1 MDEPAKADPLSRART
16 LGAAVEA
23 AADEIERRRRLVPE
37 VVDAI
42 HRLRLARMFTPR
54 NAGGDEVAPTD
65 AIAAIEEVSRH
76 DLSVGWN
83 LFVANAAALIA
94 PYLPPE
100 TAREV
105 FGSPRALVA
114 WGPPN
119 DCVLET
125 APGGFRV
132 NGRWAFASGC
142 RHATWMGAHG
152 HVAEP
157 DGGKRRDANGDPIVL
172 TVLFPAGKA
181 VLLDDW
187 NTIGMRGTGSESYRV
202 DDLFVPEFR
211 SGRRGDPSLRRE
223 PGPLYAFTMQS
234 LYAAGVAGV
243 ALGAARAML
252 DALIDLAARKT
263 PRGLRRLADR
273 PAAQADGSAGGSAT
287 RGGARL
293 SHGHAGDGSRA
304 RRCGRR
310 HRHSRPRPGAPRRH
324 PRDPRR
330 RSGRPAAPGPTRE
343 WTRSSPAAL
352 SSAGSATCTRCRNRS
367 RRARR
372 ITSVSAG
379 CCSATRRRISCNP
392 PARERRTAN
401 GSPL

>member
-1 MDEPAKADPLSRART
+1 MDEPAKADPLSRARM
-16 LGAAVEA
+16 LGAAVEV

-54 NAGGDEVAPTD
+54 SAGGDEVAPAD

-105 FGSPRALVA
+105 FGPPRALVA

-152 HVAEP
+152 HVAGP
-157 DGGKRRDANGDPIVL
+157 DGGKRRDANGEPIVL
-172 TVLFPAGKA
+172 TVLFPAENA

-187 NTIGMRGTGSESYRV
+187 NAIGMRGTGSESYRV
-202 DDLFVPEFR
+202 DDLFVPESR

-273 PAAQADGSAGGSAT
+273 PVAQAGVARAEAQLGAARAYLMDTLAT
-287 RGGARL
+287 VHGRGAADRPI
-293 SHGHAGDGSRA
+293 DIPDRA
-304 RRCGRR
+304 RVRL
-310 HRHSRPRPGAPRRH
+310 
-324 PRDPRR
+324 
-330 RSGRPAAPGPTRE
+330 AATHAIH
-343 WTRSSPAAL
+343 AAV
-352 SSAGSATCTRCRNRS
+352 AVA
-367 RRARR
+367 RRAWTDAGVDAIFPGGPFERR
-372 ITSVSAG
+372 FRDLHTLSQQIQARE
-379 CCSATRRRISCNP
+379 AHYERIGRVLLGDP
-392 PARERRTAN
+392 PADF
-401 GSPL
+401 L

>member
-1 MDEPAKADPLSRART
+1 MDEPAKADPLSRARM

-54 NAGGDEVAPTD
+54 SAGGDEVAPAD

-105 FGSPRALVA
+105 FGPPRALVA

-132 NGRWAFASGC
+132 NGHWAFASGC

-152 HVAEP
+152 HVAGP
-157 DGGKRRDANGDPIVL
+157 DGGKRRDANGEPIVL

-187 NTIGMRGTGSESYRV
+187 NAIGMRGTGSESYRV
-202 DDLFVPEFR
+202 DDLFVPESR

-273 PAAQADGSAGGSAT
+273 PVAQAGVARAEAQLGAARAYLMDTLAT
-287 RGGARL
+287 VHGRGAADRPI
-293 SHGHAGDGSRA
+293 DIPDRA
-304 RRCGRR
+304 RVRL
-310 HRHSRPRPGAPRRH
+310 
-324 PRDPRR
+324 
-330 RSGRPAAPGPTRE
+330 AATHAIH
-343 WTRSSPAAL
+343 AAV
-352 SSAGSATCTRCRNRS
+352 AVA
-367 RRARR
+367 RRAWTDAGVDAIFPGGPFERR
-372 ITSVSAG
+372 FRDLHTLSQQIQARE
-379 CCSATRRRISCNP
+379 AHYERIGRVLLGDP
-392 PARERRTAN
+392 PADF
-401 GSPL
+401 L

>member
-1 MDEPAKADPLSRART
+1 MDEPAKADPLSRARM

-105 FGSPRALVA
+105 FGPPRALVA

-152 HVAEP
+152 HVAGP
-157 DGGKRRDANGDPIVL
+157 DGGKRRDANGEPIVL
-172 TVLFPAGKA
+172 TVLFPAENA

-187 NTIGMRGTGSESYRV
+187 NAIGMRGTGSESYRV
-202 DDLFVPEFR
+202 DDLFVPESR
-211 SGRRGDPSLRRE
+211 SARRGDPSLRHE

-252 DALIDLAARKT
+252 DALIALAARKT

-273 PAAQADGSAGGSAT
+273 PAAQADVARAEAQLGAARAYLMDTLAT
-287 RGGARL
+287 VHGRGAADRPI
-293 SHGHAGDGSRA
+293 DIPDRA
-304 RRCGRR
+304 RVRL
-310 HRHSRPRPGAPRRH
+310 
-324 PRDPRR
+324 
-330 RSGRPAAPGPTRE
+330 AATHAIH
-343 WTRSSPAAL
+343 AAV
-352 SSAGSATCTRCRNRS
+352 AVA
-367 RRARR
+367 RRAWTDAGVDAIFPGGPFERR
-372 ITSVSAG
+372 FRDLHTLSQQIQARE
-379 CCSATRRRISCNP
+379 AHYERIGRVLLGDP
-392 PARERRTAN
+392 PADF
-401 GSPL
+401 L

>member
-1 MDEPAKADPLSRART
+1 MDEPAKADPLSRARM

-54 NAGGDEVAPTD
+54 SAGGDEVAPAD

-105 FGSPRALVA
+105 FGPPRALVA

-152 HVAEP
+152 HVAGP
-157 DGGKRRDANGDPIVL
+157 DGGKRRDANGEPIVL
-172 TVLFPAGKA
+172 TVLFPAENA

-187 NTIGMRGTGSESYRV
+187 NAIGMRGTGSESYRI
-202 DDLFVPEFR
+202 DDLFVPESR

-273 PAAQADGSAGGSAT
+273 PAAQADVARAEAQLGAARAYLMDTLAT
-287 RGGARL
+287 VHGRGAADRPI
-293 SHGHAGDGSRA
+293 DIPDRA
-304 RRCGRR
+304 RVRL
-310 HRHSRPRPGAPRRH
+310 
-324 PRDPRR
+324 
-330 RSGRPAAPGPTRE
+330 AATHAIH
-343 WTRSSPAAL
+343 AAV
-352 SSAGSATCTRCRNRS
+352 AVA
-367 RRARR
+367 RRAWTDAGVDAIFPGGPFERR
-372 ITSVSAG
+372 FRDLHTLSQQIQARE
-379 CCSATRRRISCNP
+379 AHYERIGRVLLGDP
-392 PARERRTAN
+392 PADF
-401 GSPL
+401 L

>member
-23 AADEIERRRRLVPE
+23 TADEIERRRRLVPE

-54 NAGGDEVAPTD
+54 SAGGDEVAPAD

-94 PYLPPE
+94 PYLPPD

-105 FGSPRALVA
+105 FGPPRALVA

-157 DGGKRRDANGDPIVL
+157 DGEKRRDANGEPIVF

-202 DDLFVPEFR
+202 DDLFVPESR

-252 DALIDLAARKT
+252 DALIALAARKT

-273 PAAQADGSAGGSAT
+273 PAAQADVARAEAQLGAARAYLMDTLAT
-287 RGGARL
+287 VHGRGAADRPI
-293 SHGHAGDGSRA
+293 DIPDRA
-304 RRCGRR
+304 RVRL
-310 HRHSRPRPGAPRRH
+310 
-324 PRDPRR
+324 
-330 RSGRPAAPGPTRE
+330 AATHAIH
-343 WTRSSPAAL
+343 AAV
-352 SSAGSATCTRCRNRS
+352 AVA
-367 RRARR
+367 RRAWTDAGVDAIFPGGPFERR
-372 ITSVSAG
+372 FRDLHTLSQQIQARE
-379 CCSATRRRISCNP
+379 AHYERIGRVLLGDP
-392 PARERRTAN
+392 PADF
-401 GSPL
+401 L

>member
-1 MDEPAKADPLSRART
+1 MDEPAKADPLSRARM

-54 NAGGDEVAPTD
+54 SAGGDEVAPAD

-105 FGSPRALVA
+105 FGPPRALVA

-187 NTIGMRGTGSESYRV
+187 NAIGMRGTGSESYRV
-202 DDLFVPEFR
+202 DDLFVPESR

-273 PAAQADGSAGGSAT
+273 PAAQADVARAEAQLGAARAYLMDTLAT
-287 RGGARL
+287 VHGRGAADRPI
-293 SHGHAGDGSRA
+293 DIPDRA
-304 RRCGRR
+304 RVRL
-310 HRHSRPRPGAPRRH
+310 
-324 PRDPRR
+324 
-330 RSGRPAAPGPTRE
+330 AATHAIH
-343 WTRSSPAAL
+343 AAV
-352 SSAGSATCTRCRNRS
+352 AVA
-367 RRARR
+367 RRAWIDAGVDAIFPGGPFERR
-372 ITSVSAG
+372 FRDLHTLSQQIQARE
-379 CCSATRRRISCNP
+379 AHYERIGRVLLGDP
-392 PARERRTAN
+392 PADF
-401 GSPL
+401 L